1 MRPQQLTLVSDAAQ
15 KFSKLFYETYD
26 KDRNKLKTFYL
37 ENAQLVWN
45 GNSVANLDNILTFLN
60 ALPSSTIE
68 LLCLDAQVSDFA
80 TDCMDALS
88 TGLMIEIPCGGL
100 EVITTVSISPYSS
113 QPVDDAVTDK
123 KTTMMVTAQGKIK
136 FHGRSFVAFN
146 ETFIMTENEQKWKI
160 VSDIFRSQDDSLST

>member
-1 MRPQQLTLVSDAAQ
+1 VVETFWEASFPGFSKMRPQQLTLVSDAAQ

-68 LLCLDAQVSDFA
+68 LLCLDAQ
-80 TDCMDALS
+80 
-88 TGLMIEIPCGGL
+88 
-100 EVITTVSISPYSS
+100 
-113 QPVDDAVTDK
+113 PVDDAVTDK

>member
-15 KFSKLFYETYD
+15 KFSKLFYETYE

-68 LLCLDAQVSDFA
+68 LLCLDA
-80 TDCMDALS
+80 
-88 TGLMIEIPCGGL
+88 
-100 EVITTVSISPYSS
+100 